1 MDELLE
7 YIKEQYE
14 HYKELST
21 NELRKNGHSKNEL
34 WFSSKAESYK
44 DILSKAKKLNLIKE

>member
-1 MDELLE
+1 MDELLK
-7 YIKEQYE
+7 YIKEQHE

-34 WFSSKAESYK
+34 WFSSKAESYR
-44 DILSKAKKLNLIKE
+44 DILSKAKKLNLINE